1 MFIVTLSSR
10 EGVSVSKQSMSMSND
25 ANNNV
30 HDKRVDQTSESATFL
45 HNASSL
51 HLTSIF
57 SITQYGYLF
66 KGS

>member
-1 MFIVTLSSR
+1 MVLL
-10 EGVSVSKQSMSMSND
+10 G
-25 ANNNV
+25 NV

-66 KGS
+66 KGSQGNSSP